1 MERITVDELGYFLVW
16 IAGCIGLLI
25 DHLKSPAPTGRSC
38 KGRTKRRGKMK
49 LPDDLFKHR

>member
-1 MERITVDELGYFLVW
+1 MEGLGYFLVW
-16 IAGCIGLLI
+16 IAACVGLLI